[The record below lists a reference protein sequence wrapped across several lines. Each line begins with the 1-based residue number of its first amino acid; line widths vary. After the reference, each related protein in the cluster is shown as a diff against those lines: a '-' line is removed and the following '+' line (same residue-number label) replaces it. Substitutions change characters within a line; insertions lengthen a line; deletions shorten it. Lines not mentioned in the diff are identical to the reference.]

1 MTLFRSLP
9 RDLIEELGYFILAR
23 ELRTSLNIRELSN
36 VYRSSLFW
44 KHYFAHKC
52 NLIRSADL
60 INLFRLGFDLK
71 MPYLI
76 NISYRRSD
84 SASKLYLERTYRTR
98 LIQIRERQ
106 VLEHFICE
114 SDWRLK
120 DHAFHDH
127 PLLDEAIKIKNLVF
141 VEYYFTILRQK
152 YLLHPNY
159 SIKSLI
165 EGNIKMYEQEVNN
178 LFAENFFLMYSLK
191 SFVFHVADIIGQ
203 LPNPDWKYLA
213 LIFDKISYT
222 GANFSRY
229 VLIYA
234 TATNNIEFVKLLLDR
249 SILTGLKKA
258 KSIAYKRK
266 YFAIYG
272 LLKEKLMK
280 RQ

>member
-1 MTLFRSLP
+1 MTLFHSLP
-9 RDLIEELGYFILAR
+9 RDLKEELGYFILAR
-23 ELRTSLNIRELSN
+23 ELRTSLKIPELYN
-36 VYRSSLFW
+36 VYKSSLFW

-120 DHAFHDH
+120 DYAFNNY
-127 PLLDEAIKIKNLVF
+127 PLLESAIKIKNLAF

-152 YLLHPNY
+152 YYLHPNY

-191 SFVFHVADIIGQ
+191 SFIFHIADIIVQ
-203 LPNPDWKYLA
+203 LPNLDWKYLS
-213 LIFDKISYT
+213 LIFDKIAYT
-222 GANFSRY
+222 GTNFSKHM
-229 VLIYA
+229 LIYA
-234 TATNNIEFVKLLLDR
+234 TATNNIGFVKLLLDR
-249 SILTGLKKA
+249 GILTGLRKS

-266 YFAIYG
+266 YFPIYDI
-272 LLKEKLMK
+272 LKEKLMK